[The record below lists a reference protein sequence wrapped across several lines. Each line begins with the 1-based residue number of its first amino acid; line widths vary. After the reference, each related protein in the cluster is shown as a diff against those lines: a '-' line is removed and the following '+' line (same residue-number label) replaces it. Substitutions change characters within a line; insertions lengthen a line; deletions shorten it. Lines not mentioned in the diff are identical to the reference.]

1 MRSTSSLSRAVVL
14 AALAL
19 TTAITTAHPAAASI
33 PSGTEGPVAP
43 PTTASAPQGRVLVL
57 GFDGADYETVS
68 EMIAAGELPHLARL
82 AEEGTFAPLTSTI
95 LPESATAWSAIN
107 TGQDASHNG
116 VPGFVTRTLEHGPPA
131 PQIAF
136 QRTEARS
143 VADIEA
149 AGGVV
154 GLLARHGG
162 WTLTIGVGVGALLVF
177 WLVFR
182 LLLRIRVAVSLVL
195 AALLGGAGAFAVH
208 RAGQYV
214 PAEIPGVV
222 ANPLAAAPFWEIA
235 AAAGKP
241 AMVMNAAMSWDRA
254 AVPDCHVL
262 CGLGVPD
269 ARGGMGDWF
278 VYTTDEL
285 EFDKPPR
292 GRTDGLTAGT
302 VFSVG
307 WAGDRIDTAIFG
319 PENFAESARLRRRIE
334 EIDKQL
340 ASTSLGWK
348 EGNALRD
355 ERRDLEQA
363 LGEVGRV
370 EVPLSIERRDSG
382 VRVTID
388 GRAQDLE
395 VGQWSDWYPLAFE
408 LNALLKVH
416 ALTRVKLLEFDGQL
430 MRLYV
435 DKLDIDPAQPVF
447 WQPVSQ
453 PFSFSKELVS
463 ALGEPFETY
472 GWACMTMPFK
482 SKEVDAVSMMED
494 IEFTMRWR
502 EKVAREMLSR
512 DDWKVFFGV
521 FSTPDRVQHMM
532 YQFFDPEHPLYSP
545 GLADQ
550 TMEFFGETIHL
561 SDAIPAIYRQVDRIV
576 GWVMDEYMR
585 EGDTLLICADH
596 GFQSFRT
603 QFDVNA
609 WLAREGYLVLKEGVS
624 SRDKSVLAFVDW
636 SKTRA
641 YALGLGAI
649 YLNLEGRE
657 PAGIVHPD
665 EADKLLAEIRDKL
678 IDWKDPRPEHAG
690 ATVVR
695 QVHMVHQLHDGPY
708 VDREG
713 DLQLGLAGTYRIAWN
728 TTLGSIGLER
738 AEDSTY
744 GPGPVLLD
752 NTNPWSGDH
761 ISMAQSD
768 VRGIFFSNRPVEVP
782 EGGVHVLHVAPT
794 ALSAAGVPPPA
805 QMRRGA
811 LRFR

>member
-1 MRSTSSLSRAVVL
+1 MLSSSQPIRSS
-14 AALAL
+14 ALAL
-19 TTAITTAHPAAASI
+19 AAFVAADLPLAAAPSPAASR
-33 PSGTEGPVAP
+33 PAP
-43 PTTASAPQGRVLVL
+43 ADGRVIVL
-57 GFDGADYETVS
+57 GIDGGDYATVS

-136 QRTEARS
+136 QRTEARR
-143 VADIEA
+143 VAEMEDV
-149 AGGVV
+149 GGIL

-162 WTLTIGVGVGALLVF
+162 WPLTIGFGVAALLVF
-177 WLVFR
+177 LLLFR
-182 LLLRIRVAVSLVL
+182 FLLRIRLAVSLVL
-195 AALLGGAGAFAVH
+195 AVLLGGAGAFAVD
-208 RAGQYV
+208 RAAQYV

-222 ANPLAAAPFWEIA
+222 ANPLAAPPFWEIA

-241 AMVMNAAMSWDRA
+241 VMVMDAAMSWDRA

-278 VYTTDEL
+278 IYTTDEL

-302 VFSVG
+302 VFSVS
-307 WAGDRIDTAIFG
+307 WAGDRIDTAVYG
-319 PENFAESARLRRRIE
+319 PENFAEAARLRARIA
-334 EIDKQL
+334 EIDERL
-340 ASTSLGWK
+340 SSTSVGWK

-355 ERRDLEQA
+355 ERRDLEEA
-363 LGEVGRV
+363 LSEVGRV
-370 EVPLSIERRDSG
+370 EVPLSIERRG
-382 VRVTID
+382 AGLRVTID
-388 GRAQDLE
+388 GHAQDLE
-395 VGQWSDWYPLAFE
+395 VGQWSDWYPLVFE
-408 LNALLKVH
+408 LNALIKVH
-416 ALTRVKLLEFDGQL
+416 ALTRVKLLELEGDL

-435 DKLDIDPAQPVF
+435 DKLDIDPAQPPF

-453 PFSFSKELVS
+453 PASFSADLVA

-482 SKEVDAVSMMED
+482 SKEIDAVSMMED

-512 DDWKVFFGV
+512 DDWQVFFGV

-545 GLADQ
+545 ELADQ

-561 SDAIPAIYRQVDRIV
+561 ADAIPAIYRQVDRIV

-609 WLAREGYLVLKEGVS
+609 WLAHEGYLVLKDGVTA
-624 SRDKSVLAFVDW
+624 RDKSVLGFVDW

-657 PAGIVHPD
+657 PNGIVSPA
-665 EADKLLAEIRDKL
+665 EADALLAEIRERL
-678 IDWKDPRPEHAG
+678 LAWKDPRPERAG

-695 QVHMVHQLHDGPY
+695 EVHVVREIHDGPY

-713 DLQLGLAGTYRIAWN
+713 DLQLGLAGTYRIAWD
-728 TTLGSIGLER
+728 TTLGSMRLDRG
-738 AEDSTY
+738 EDGSY
-744 GPGPVLLD
+744 GPGPVLRD

-782 EGGVHVLHVAPT
+782 PEGVHVLHVAPT
-794 ALSAAGVPPPA
+794 ALAAAGVTPPPE
-805 QMRRGA
+805 MRHGA
-811 LRFR
+811 LRLR